1 MVRRRRL
8 ATLMVSLLMVVMVAA
23 PAAADESHEFDMND
37 RFATEKGASGSGE
50 VEVDDGSVEIKV
62 EAEGLRPNHAY
73 ELKVTIGPPGAFAPT
88 DVVTFGPVT
97 SDDDGEIEFEEDLD
111 LAPGA
116 YRLDL
121 FVTHPHPT
129 VAGSGPDGIALT
141 GLFGRDPLLSC
152 APAPMVTISADDD
165 DDDDDD

>member
-62 EAEGLRPNHAY
+62 EAEGLEPNHKY
-73 ELKVTIGPPGAFAPT
+73 ELHVTIDFDP
-88 DVVTFGPVT
+88 DSVIFGPVT

-111 LAPGA
+111 LVALVGPGT
-116 YRLDL
+116 YRLDF
-121 FVTHPHPT
+121 FVTHIHDT
-129 VAGSGPDGIALT
+129 VAGTVGVGEFIT
-141 GLFGRDPLLSC
+141 GLLDRDPLLSC
-152 APAPMVTISADDD
+152 EPAAMVTISDDNGDDGDDD
-165 DDDDDD
+165 D